1 MNFEE
6 FCLKICLSTTENIM
20 EQDLGTGLFIAFSI
34 FGGFMVHPLVGIAIT
49 VALSY
54 VVQP

>member
-1 MNFEE
+1 
-6 FCLKICLSTTENIM
+6 M
-20 EQDLGTGLFIAFSI
+20 EQDLGTGLFIAALI